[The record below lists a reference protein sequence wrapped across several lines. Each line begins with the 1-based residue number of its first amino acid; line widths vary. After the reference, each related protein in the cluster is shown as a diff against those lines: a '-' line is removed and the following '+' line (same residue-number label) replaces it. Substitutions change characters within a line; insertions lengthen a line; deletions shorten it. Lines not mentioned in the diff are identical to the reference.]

1 MLSHATTIAK
11 QPIPEGPPPCAR
23 ATSTIPPVRAHA
35 DEHALEA
42 KLLGCDAMPAPGNVH
57 ERDAGDIVHERTE
70 AAAVFTGG
78 GGAAPGPMS
87 DPSSR
92 PDDDLMAAQFER
104 IIRRVKHSMNYR
116 GSYSTRD
123 ILGSLVVRWMHSG
136 EWQRLKHLA
145 PEERRI
151 GESVRR
157 FILDRLDQVRRR
169 GEREELIEDRIELPD
184 EVALAEM
191 VEAAELRE
199 WIEARIA
206 DLRRGIVDERVLI
219 PMADAAQTGEAM
231 RLHLEG
237 RTQRQIA
244 SALGISL
251 GLANKRIVEGTNY
264 LVVLHGIEQGIGV
277 GS

>member
-1 MLSHATTIAK
+1 
-11 QPIPEGPPPCAR
+11 
-23 ATSTIPPVRAHA
+23 
-35 DEHALEA
+35 
-42 KLLGCDAMPAPGNVH
+42 
-57 ERDAGDIVHERTE
+57 
-70 AAAVFTGG
+70 
-78 GGAAPGPMS
+78 
-87 DPSSR
+87 
-92 PDDDLMAAQFER
+92 MAAQFER